1 MPKPVRCKLP
11 TAVLAVPSACLLM
24 AATPASAQT
33 PAPAIPT
40 MKLEAR
46 FQGPFPDT
54 MIQRWRD
61 PQTGVLC
68 YLFLPIRVEQI
79 PIPSGGIAY
88 GPNTLGSL
96 SCVSGARDDPST
108 RQNGNK

>member
-1 MPKPVRCKLP
+1 MPKPTRRKLP
-11 TAVLAVPSACLLM
+11 AAVFAVPCACLILS
-24 AATPASAQT
+24 ATPARAQA
-33 PAPAIPT
+33 PAPANPT

-79 PIPSGGIAY
+79 PISSGGIAY
-88 GPNTLGSL
+88 GANTLGSL